1 MFESNS
7 QRVPGDSPVSTVQE
21 TPQLETMPGI
31 EQALARVGAWF
42 ANEVLD
48 RPPVRFLPHNA
59 FVESAREEIAALTP
73 AQRKAWWFDVETQI
87 ALFEQSIAGRTF
99 HGETFPVYWPNLGP
113 EVYAAFYGAQLVYG
127 DVTSWSIP
135 LLQEPDDGS
144 SSNCLPNV
152 EHIQLDMENEYFQ
165 TLEEMTLLALERCT
179 GRYLVGYTDLHPGL
193 DCVAAWRDPQQ
204 LCLDMMDRPELVER
218 LAHKAIADFET
229 IYDHFDTLLKAHGQL
244 SVSWMGIPSR
254 GRMHIPSC
262 DFSSM
267 ISPAFFRRFALPI
280 LEREVQTMTDNI
292 FHMDGRGVAR
302 HVDAI
307 LSVPEVH
314 AIQWVQGVG
323 DDLPIMQWVPFIK
336 ELQARRVPVVVD
348 LALDELE
355 SFIDVIEPEGLF
367 LCIASEN
374 EAQELAVIVRLLHWS

>member
-1 MFESNS
+1 MSALT
-7 QRVPGDSPVSTVQE
+7 RPVQTV
-21 TPQLETMPGI
+21 PQLETMPAA
-31 EQALARVGAWF
+31 EQALARVEAWF

-48 RPPVRFLPHNA
+48 RPPVRFTPHNA
-59 FVESAREEIAALTP
+59 FVESAREEVAALSP
-73 AQRKAWWFDVETQI
+73 EQRKAWWFDVETQI
-87 ALFEQSIAGRTF
+87 ALFEDAIAGRTF

-127 DVTSWSIP
+127 DVTSWSTP
-135 LLQEPDDGS
+135 LLQELGDIER
-144 SSNCLPNV
+144 L
-152 EHIQLDMENEYFQ
+152 QLDMENEYFQ
-165 TLEEMTLLALERCT
+165 TLDAMTRMALERCP

-193 DCVAAWRDPQQ
+193 DCLAAWRDPQQ
-204 LCLDMMDRPELVER
+204 LCLDMMDHPELVER
-218 LAHKAIADFET
+218 LAHMAIADFET
-229 IYDHFDTLLKAHGQL
+229 IYDHFDNLLKEHGQL

-267 ISPAFFRRFALPI
+267 ISPAFFRRFALPV
-280 LEREVQTMTDNI
+280 LEREVQTMTHNI

-302 HVDAI
+302 HLDAI

-336 ELQARRVPVVVD
+336 ELQARQAPVVVD

-355 SFIDVIEPEGLF
+355 SFIDVMEPEGLF

-374 EAQELAVIVRLLHWS
+374 ETQELAIIKRLLHWS